1 MRRKIFA
8 LAVLTTIVLVFF
20 FLWQPEKQAE
30 TDFKNPRH
38 NLSEQ
43 SPLFAR
49 VKTDA
54 VRANGTGQEGKLP
67 PRVYKPTSL
76 QVGEGA
82 ATVVEID
89 HGLRKVDLLKGEKH
103 TEDVQKAK
111 RKGALAAIN
120 LRVVDSAGNPVAG
133 AELFGGF
140 WNNEKNDPPATGMSD
155 ANGDI
160 WLEHICTGDFNFS
173 IVKDGYYKTSL
184 RYWFFKTGY
193 DCAKDGRWLPWNPT
207 VEVVLKERRNP
218 TKMLVKDVDIKLP
231 LKNADYGFDFW
242 VGDLVAPD
250 GNGKVADIRVKCWG
264 DKPYPP
270 SRNFTNELLV
280 VSASV
285 GGGFVVKAKDKW
297 SEFPSDYEAPENGY
311 SESFHLSMKRSEI
324 KIFENVELAETDYLI
339 VKIVRGKAG
348 GNGAG
353 SWYGKIYGPLIY
365 GIMTNDREGAGVKF
379 SYYLNL
385 TPDDR
390 NLEAEGRY
398 P

>member
-1 MRRKIFA
+1 MKKYVYT
-8 LAVLTTIVLVFF
+8 AVVLGFIVL
-20 FLWQPEKQAE
+20 LLILIRQQEMPAATNIEITRKSSSGQSSPMTWNNKADAE
-30 TDFKNPRH
+30 MTE
-38 NLSEQ
+38 SEPQ
-43 SPLFAR
+43 
-49 VKTDA
+49 DD
-54 VRANGTGQEGKLP
+54 LP
-67 PRVYKPTSL
+67 SKAYKPKSL
-76 QVGEGA
+76 NVGSGGT
-82 ATVVEID
+82 TVLEIE
-89 HGLRKVDLLKGEKH
+89 HGLPKQLIDTPEMRHGVDYGLNGAITLL
-103 TEDVQKAK
+103 
-111 RKGALAAIN
+111 
-120 LRVVDSAGNPVAG
+120 VVDSTGAPVPG
-133 AELFGGF
+133 ATVRGAFFNQWMPKDKRRFEIGTDVDGRVALENKNTGF
-140 WNNEKNDPPATGMSD
+140 V
-155 ANGDI
+155 
-160 WLEHICTGDFNFS
+160 NFS
-173 IVKDGYYKTSL
+173 VEKEAYYASVFRYCFLKSGYN
-184 RYWFFKTGY
+184 
-193 DCAKDGRWLPWNPT
+193 CAKDGRWLPWNPT